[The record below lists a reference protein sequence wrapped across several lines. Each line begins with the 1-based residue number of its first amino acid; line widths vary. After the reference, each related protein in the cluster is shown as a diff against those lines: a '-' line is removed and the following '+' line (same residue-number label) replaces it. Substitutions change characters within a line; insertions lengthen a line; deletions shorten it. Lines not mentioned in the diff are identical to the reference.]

1 LEVGL
6 AAGVRGLNAVDEL
19 YADSRLWLQRGW
31 VDYLTP
37 QLYWPI
43 KAPAQSYPV
52 LLKWWSEQNAQ
63 RRHLWPGHAAHR
75 IGMPGYSAAEIRD
88 QLMLTRVQATT
99 APSTRGGVLFGWTA
113 VMQDK
118 GGIARELSRL
128 WAEPA
133 LIPASPWLDAKAPVV
148 PNLQATQVE
157 SSELLRLTWQSG
169 KDAKPARWVLQTLNG
184 GTWNTQILPAAQVEA
199 TVLPLGG
206 TWPQL
211 ITLSAVDRVGNQ
223 SAPAAVSLIP

>member
-1 LEVGL
+1 
-6 AAGVRGLNAVDEL
+6 
-19 YADSRLWLQRGW
+19 
-31 VDYLTP
+31 
-37 QLYWPI
+37 
-43 KAPAQSYPV
+43 
-52 LLKWWSEQNAQ
+52 
-63 RRHLWPGHAAHR
+63 
-75 IGMPGYSAAEIRD
+75 
-88 QLMLTRVQATT
+88 
-99 APSTRGGVLFGWTA
+99 VLFGWTA

-148 PNLQATQVE
+148 PNLQATQVK